1 MYVTVKFF
9 KANNKLDLTA
19 GFSSAGG
26 FNRSKP
32 SSDGA
37 PGAGRGAIVV
47 TRPLNANAHH
57 GVTSLET

>member
-1 MYVTVKFF
+1 MYVIVKFF
-9 KANNKLDLTA
+9 KANNKLGLTA

-32 SSDGA
+32 INDGV

-57 GVTSLET
+57 GVTSPET